1 MKKAARGRS
10 SPSCLLGRAAG
21 DGDAGGRISD
31 NLSWQILE
39 IFGATGEDAEG
50 LRIKTLSELEAEDF
64 ESLLESSEG
73 DAQD

>member
-1 MKKAARGRS
+1 MVTQEAA
-10 SPSCLLGRAAG
+10 
-21 DGDAGGRISD
+21 ISD

>member
-1 MKKAARGRS
+1 MFHLFLFL
-10 SPSCLLGRAAG
+10 SPFGLSLLPSKPA
-21 DGDAGGRISD
+21 
-31 NLSWQILE
+31 
-39 IFGATGEDAEG
+39 GEDAEG